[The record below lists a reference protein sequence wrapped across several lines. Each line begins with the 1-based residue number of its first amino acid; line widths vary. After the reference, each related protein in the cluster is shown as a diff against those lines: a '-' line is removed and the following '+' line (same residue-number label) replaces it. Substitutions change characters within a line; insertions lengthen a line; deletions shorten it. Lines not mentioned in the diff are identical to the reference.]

1 LNFSNQHS
9 KLIFTMIQKNIL
21 MLLFLSLSLTA
32 FSQAEIEEVSV
43 TNLRMLNTPSEDF
56 VAVPYGDGLLYNTN
70 VKDNKCDTCRFQN
83 LRFAQLKADGDCS
96 FGPGEVVPNNFS
108 TKVNF
113 GAPTFSPDGKMMV
126 ISQNNAR
133 PRKQKD
139 RRKTMKLSTATM
151 SAENSWV
158 VSDDLPFNSLDFE
171 TTHPFLSANG
181 QTLYFSSDRPGGLGG
196 MDIWKANKEGDTWGT
211 PINLGAPINSAAHEL
226 FPAIGRDGAM
236 YFSSARAGGMGE
248 LDIYKGTMSGS
259 AWTITNLGAPFNS
272 KNDDLGYV
280 ENADGES
287 GYLTSNRDGGQ
298 GKDDL
303 YCWKVNKI
311 PVILA
316 VEDATNSK
324 RLPGSKIS
332 ITDAS
337 IAAKGL
343 DFIADGDGS
352 AQPENIKFRKTYI
365 INVEKEGYMPW
376 SKEVEAKELAMVS
389 TYIVPLTPRAYTLE
403 GDVKEL
409 GSETIVPG
417 SKIVLHNL
425 TTGEKREVIA
435 GADGKFTFDNI
446 RCFEDYEL
454 IAYKDDRESE
464 KFPLPATMID
474 CAGDKPTKA
483 TLRLPAPPPV
493 APVCACMNAGMLS
506 LPVDATP
513 KQIHTLGSR
522 PEFGNSHALD
532 AIGFFN
538 KLKKRY
544 DVSSRDKAFLDEL
557 FTTMGYANGFADA
570 SAGIFSD
577 TTIPNGMTGNMGYTK
592 RHRIQYVQLN
602 AKRDRDLVAFKVASA
617 NGCDVYFMKT
627 CGNLFFFC
635 NN

>member
-1 LNFSNQHS
+1 
-9 KLIFTMIQKNIL
+9 MIQKNIFT
-21 MLLFLSLSLTA
+21 LLFLFLSVA
-32 FSQAEIEEVSV
+32 GFSQAEIEEVSV

-56 VAVPYGDGLLYNTN
+56 VAVPYDDGIMYNTN

-83 LRFAQLKADGDCS
+83 LRFAQMKADGDCS
-96 FGPGEVVPNNFS
+96 FGPGVVVPNDLQAKYNY
-108 TKVNF
+108 
-113 GAPTFSPDGKMMV
+113 GAPSFNSDGKMMI
-126 ISQNNAR
+126 ISQNNKK
-133 PRKQKD
+133 PRKAD
-139 RRKTMKLSTATM
+139 RRKTMKLTTAVL
-151 SAENSWV
+151 SDQNSWV
-158 VSDDLPFNSLDFE
+158 KGADLPFNGIDFE
-171 TTHPFLSANG
+171 TTHPSLSADG
-181 QTLYFSSDRPGGLGG
+181 QTLYFASDRPGGLGG
-196 MDIWKANKEGDTWGT
+196 MDIWKVSKEGDTWGT
-211 PINLGAPINSAAHEL
+211 PMNLGAPINSAAHEL
-226 FPAIGRDGAM
+226 FPSITENGAL
-236 YFSSARAGGMGE
+236 YYSSARAGGLGE
-248 LDIYKGTMSGS
+248 LDIYKGKMINGT
-259 AWTITNLGAPFNS
+259 WTAINVGAPFNS
-272 KNDDLGYV
+272 GADDLGYV
-280 ENADGES
+280 ELPGGES
-287 GYLTSNRDGGQ
+287 GYLTSNRRGGQ

-316 VEDATNSK
+316 VEDATNSN

-337 IAAKGL
+337 IAASAL
-343 DFIADGDGS
+343 AFVADREGV
-352 AQPENIKFRKTYI
+352 AQPEDLKFRKTYML
-365 INVEKEGYMPW
+365 NVEKEGYLPW
-376 SKEVEAKELAMVS
+376 SKELTSKELGMVS
-389 TYIVPLTPRAYTLE
+389 TYIVPLTPRAYNLV
-403 GDVKEL
+403 GDVKLL

-435 GADGKFTFDNI
+435 GDNGAFTFDNI
-446 RCFEDYEL
+446 YCFEDYEL

-464 KFPLPATMID
+464 KFPLPNTAID
-474 CAGDKPTKA
+474 CSGEKDATA
-483 TLRLPAPPPV
+483 TLRLPVPPPV
-493 APVCACMNAGMLS
+493 TPVCACNDAGMLS
-506 LPVDATP
+506 LPVDQTP

-532 AIGFFN
+532 ATGFFN

-544 DVSSRDKAFLDEL
+544 DRSSRDKAFLDEL

-570 SAGIFSD
+570 AEYTFSD

-602 AKRDRDLVAFKVASA
+602 AKRDRDLAAFKVASA